1 MNEGRI
7 KLAEAYSV
15 IALTKHIM
23 NINNCM
29 EAVAFGKLLGSELY
43 KLLTDEE
50 TGLYLEK
57 NEYICDCY
65 DAECISKS
73 KLYDMIST
81 QI

>member
-1 MNEGRI
+1 MNEGKI

-23 NINNCM
+23 NKDNCR
-29 EAVAFGKLLGSELY
+29 EDVAFAKLLGSELY
-43 KLLTDEE
+43 KLLIDEG

-57 NEYICDCY
+57 NEYLCDCY